1 MWPVHPDHE
10 GVVYEL
16 EEEEEEEEEL
26 IEEEEEVAGEHRIAP
41 AGPYGTNA
49 SVSPGLSL
57 SFLSRPSL
65 FLRRALTVRC
75 LRCLQDTGLAWV
87 SVDEHRQQLL
97 RAEQARARA
106 VAHAMA
112 Q

>member
-1 MWPVHPDHE
+1 M
-10 GVVYEL
+10 YEL

-26 IEEEEEVAGEHRIAP
+26 VEEEGEEDEHRIAP

-49 SVSPGLSL
+49 SVSLSCPLSL
-57 SFLSRPSL
+57 RARPSSYAA
-65 FLRRALTVRC
+65 RSQSGVSAV
-75 LRCLQDTGLAWV
+75 LQDTGLAWV

-97 RAEQARARA
+97 LAEQARARA
-106 VAHAMA
+106 VAQAMA